1 MNSRQLNDNEYS
13 PFFKN
18 YINTLGEVDL
28 FEILDN
34 SIADFV
40 NLVKDL
46 PEEKLEFRYA
56 EGKWT
61 IKELIQHL
69 IDTER
74 ILGYRALRFSRNDAI
89 EIHGFDED
97 WFVANSN
104 GNERTINELLDELT
118 IVRKSSILLFKSFS
132 KEMFAMSGIA
142 DGNEM
147 TVRALSFIIPGH
159 QIHHTTIIKERY
171 L

>member
-1 MNSRQLNDNEYS
+1 MNSVHLNDNEYS

-18 YINTLGEVDL
+18 YINALGEVNL
-28 FEILDN
+28 FEVLDN
-34 SIADFV
+34 SISNFV

-74 ILGYRALRFSRNDAI
+74 ILGYRALRFSRNDAT

-104 GNERTINELLDELT
+104 GNERTINDLLDELT

-132 KEMFAMSGIA
+132 KEMFSMSGLA

-159 QIHHTTIIKERY
+159 QIHHTAIIKERY